1 MLAAERQAKI
11 VEIIR
16 QQGSAQVDDL
26 AQNLQVS
33 TMTIRRDLE
42 KLQEDNLLE
51 RCHGGAVAKQEVAYA
66 EKITSHKDEK
76 KKLAEA
82 CRSLVSNGD
91 NIYLDA
97 GTTTL
102 EIAKVI
108 QNVPDIMVMTNDL
121 EVAGLLK
128 NSPAEILLCGGMVQ
142 KSTGSMLGYYATS
155 MLENFRFDVG
165 FFGAASINEEL
176 EVSTP
181 TVDKAFLKR
190 MALEKCQR
198 AYLVVDDSKF
208 GKQALAKVSHL
219 ADYTAVITDR
229 NFTRKEQEEAEKSGV
244 RVIHV

>member
-16 QQGSAQVDDL
+16 RQGSAQVEDL

-66 EKITSHKDEK
+66 EKCTSHKEGK
-76 KKLAEA
+76 RKLAAA
-82 CRSLVSNGD
+82 CRSLVSDGD

-97 GTTTL
+97 GTTTY

-108 QNVPDIMVMTNDL
+108 QDVSDIMVVTNDL
-121 EVAGLLK
+121 EIAGLLK
-128 NSPAEILLCGGMVQ
+128 NSPAEILLCGGVVQ
-142 KSTGSMLGYYATS
+142 TSTGSMLGYYATQ

-190 MALEKCQR
+190 MALERCSR
-198 AYLVVDDSKF
+198 GYLVVDESKF
-208 GKQALAKVSHL
+208 GKQAMAKVSHL

-229 NFTRKEQEEAEKSGV
+229 NFTEEEKEEAKKSGV
-244 RVIHV
+244 RIIRV